1 MLTNDRYEVVAY
13 LWNGSC
19 QLFDLFHYGS
29 CLLQGVFKM
38 NGFDRLWITRIK
50 GVDSERAWNIFTGG
64 LVKKKPRSYNQT
76 FSIFPSNL
84 YTVIARWTIFLIYIH
99 TITCVSFHLSRYP
112 FYFTPLKISLMHS
125 PISIYTSLIEISIT
139 LPLEIFKLPRF
150 DVIEIEASS
159 LEINRLID
167 YPRSKVS
174 TKTVTTKFRCRISV
188 VRSHANDRAALDAA
202 WCKTEF
208 DFHWSTRSVD
218 SIPRKTVTATPR
230 KIDFWL
236 ESNNRPP
243 FTLRVGRVGFR
254 LLDRKQNL
262 YAAPVWFTF
271 LWGILF
277 SGGTKDYIICP
288 HRFFVEQFLRI
299 FISSFSI

>member
-1 MLTNDRYEVVAY
+1 M
-13 LWNGSC
+13 
-19 QLFDLFHYGS
+19 
-29 CLLQGVFKM
+29 
-38 NGFDRLWITRIK
+38 
-50 GVDSERAWNIFTGG
+50 
-64 LVKKKPRSYNQT
+64 
-76 FSIFPSNL
+76 
-84 YTVIARWTIFLIYIH
+84 
-99 TITCVSFHLSRYP
+99 
-112 FYFTPLKISLMHS
+112 
-125 PISIYTSLIEISIT
+125 
-139 LPLEIFKLPRF
+139 
-150 DVIEIEASS
+150 
-159 LEINRLID
+159 
-167 YPRSKVS
+167 S

-288 HRFFVEQFLRI
+288 HRFFIEQFLRI
-299 FISSFSI
+299 FIILLFYLTYRRSLVSRLFFSLIYNLSIAFLLLFSSSSIHE

>member
-1 MLTNDRYEVVAY
+1 MCRFIYRVTPFILHLLK
-13 LWNGSC
+13 LWHIS
-19 QLFDLFHYGS
+19 H
-29 CLLQGVFKM
+29 
-38 NGFDRLWITRIK
+38 
-50 GVDSERAWNIFTGG
+50 A
-64 LVKKKPRSYNQT
+64 
-76 FSIFPSNL
+76 FSN
-84 YTVIARWTIFLIYIH
+84 
-99 TITCVSFHLSRYP
+99 FHLHLSDRNLDNP
-112 FYFTPLKISLMHS
+112 S
-125 PISIYTSLIEISIT
+125 PGNIQIIEIRC
-139 LPLEIFKLPRF
+139 K
-150 DVIEIEASS
+150 IEASS

-174 TKTVTTKFRCRISV
+174 TKTVTSKFRCRISV

-288 HRFFVEQFLRI
+288 HRFFIEQFLRI
-299 FISSFSI
+299 FIILLFYLTYRRSLVSRLFFSLIYNLSIAFLLLFSSSSIHK